1 MLCGKVL
8 AGSGLERALAR
19 IGLGGLEAVNTQN
32 QKFWKRI
39 VKTLFKAMQWNFLTK
54 LFCQNYINKQLIW
67 ELFQQIMH
75 RDIKKEMVLASFYV

>member
-1 MLCGKVL
+1 
-8 AGSGLERALAR
+8 
-19 IGLGGLEAVNTQN
+19 
-32 QKFWKRI
+32 
-39 VKTLFKAMQWNFLTK
+39 MQWNFLTK